1 MHSAKPDLLFLAHR
15 IPFPPDKGD
24 KIRSYHLLKHLS
36 ERYRI
41 HLGAFIDDPDD
52 WRHADAL
59 SDLCHD
65 VRLISLDPFKAK
77 IKSLTGLLTGEALS
91 LPYYRNAEMAR
102 WVSDKLR
109 SGLNRSVIYSSVMAQ
124 YVMQAP
130 GTRVMDFVD
139 MDSDKWRQYA
149 ATKSWPL
156 SWLYGREAIHLLEW
170 ERKVASSF
178 DASLFVSAQE
188 ATDFSRAAPE
198 SLDRVGWYNNGV
210 DADYFSPE
218 RAYESPYA
226 AGEIAIAFTG
236 AMDYWPN
243 VDAVQWFASEVLP
256 ALLQTHPELVFS
268 IVGSRPTPALQALA
282 GPHIRVT
289 GRVPDVRP
297 WLAHAHVVVAP
308 MRIARGVQN
317 KVLEGMAM
325 ARTVVVS
332 PQGLEGLDAHPGDE
346 VLLGKSAAAF
356 ADACRAVIA
365 GRNLGAAAR
374 QRVIDSYAWE
384 ACLRKIDVLLEERR
398 DV

>member
-24 KIRSYHLLKHLS
+24 KIRSYHLLRHLS
-36 ERYRI
+36 LHYRI

-65 VRLISLDPFKAK
+65 VRLIALDPLKAK
-77 IKSLTGLLTGEALS
+77 MKSLRGLLTGEALS
-91 LPYYRNAEMAR
+91 LPYYRNAEMSR
-102 WVSDKLR
+102 WVSAKVQ
-109 SGLNRSVIYSSVMAQ
+109 SGLDRCVIYSSVMAQ

-130 GTRVMDFVD
+130 GKRVMDFVD

-149 ATKSWPL
+149 PTKSWPM
-156 SWLYGREAIHLLEW
+156 SWLYGREAIRLLEW
-170 ERKVASSF
+170 ERKVASTF
-178 DASLFVSAQE
+178 HASLFVSAQE
-188 ATDFSRAAPE
+188 AADFIRAAPE
-198 SLDRVGWYNNGV
+198 SAARVGWYNNGV
-210 DADYFSPE
+210 DAEYFSPE
-218 RAYESPYA
+218 RAYENPYGKDEVA
-226 AGEIAIAFTG
+226 VVFTG

-243 VDAVQWFASEVLP
+243 IDAVQWFASEVLP
-256 ALLQTHPELVFS
+256 TLLQTHPNLIFS

-282 GPHIRVT
+282 GRHIRVT

-297 WLAHAHVVVAP
+297 WLAHAQVVVAP

-332 PQGLEGLDAHPGDE
+332 AQGLEGLEARPGDE
-346 VLLGKSAAAF
+346 VLLVESPIAF
-356 ADACRAVIA
+356 ADACRAVIS
-365 GRNLGAAAR
+365 GCDLGPAAR
-374 QRVIDSYAWE
+374 HRVVHSYAWE
-384 ACLRKIDVLLEERR
+384 ACLRKIDVLLE
-398 DV
+398 DGLDG

>member
-36 ERYRI
+36 AHYRI

-65 VRLISLDPFKAK
+65 VRLIALDPLKAK
-77 IKSLTGLLTGEALS
+77 VKSLRGLLTGEALS
-91 LPYYRNAEMAR
+91 LPYYRNTGMSH
-102 WVSDKLR
+102 WVSDKVN
-109 SGLNRSVIYSSVMAQ
+109 SGIDRSVIYSSVMAQ

-130 GTRVMDFVD
+130 GKRVMDFVD

-149 ATKSWPL
+149 PTKSWPM
-156 SWLYGREAIHLLEW
+156 SWLYGREAIRLLEW
-170 ERKVASSF
+170 ERKLASAF

-188 ATDFSRAAPE
+188 AADFIRAAPE
-198 SLDRVGWYNNGV
+198 SAARVGWYNNGV
-210 DADYFSPE
+210 DAAYFSPE
-218 RAYESPYA
+218 REYENPYA
-226 AGEIAIAFTG
+226 KDEVAVVFTG

-243 VDAVQWFASEVLP
+243 IDAVQWFASEVLP
-256 ALLQTHPELVFS
+256 ALLQSHPNLIFS
-268 IVGSRPTPALQALA
+268 IVGSRPSPALQALA
-282 GPHIRVT
+282 GRHIRVT

-297 WLAHAHVVVAP
+297 WLAHAQVVVAP

-332 PQGLEGLDAHPGDE
+332 AQGLEGLEARPGDE
-346 VLLGKSAAAF
+346 VLLAESPTAF
-356 ADACRAVIA
+356 VDACRAVIS
-365 GRNLGAAAR
+365 GCDLGAAAR
-374 QRVIDSYAWE
+374 HRVVNSYAWE
-384 ACLRKIDVLLEERR
+384 ACLRKIDVLLE
-398 DV
+398 DGLDG